1 MPREDNDAG
10 GPLLARPRL
19 HPAAFR
25 CLAALLIPKCDDCV
39 KRRAN
44 LYSIVGR
51 WLLWHSTPT
60 RGRAGWAPTRQRA
73 DSLLYRR
80 GEPGDAAPYLRFI
93 SR

>member
-1 MPREDNDAG
+1 MR
-10 GPLLARPRL
+10 
-19 HPAAFR
+19 AAFR
-25 CLAALLIPKCDDCV
+25 CLAALPIRKCHDCV
-39 KRRAN
+39 KRRPN

-60 RGRAGWAPTRQRA
+60 RGRAGRAPAIR
-73 DSLLYRR
+73 SLLYRR